1 MWNKKILL
9 LGTISFILLLLFLII
24 LSFSSRRKEDNKNL
38 FPTITL
44 FPTEVIIQKRVTPTP
59 TPLGESLQLAIVKN
73 KLIDGYKFE
82 DIILDY
88 RQGPDLIIVFYHTSK
103 SLAQE
108 QVKKFFEKEGI
119 SDFNS
124 VKLEYIGL
132 RKDPEEPPAGFF
144 R

>member
-1 MWNKKILL
+1 MWNKKIFLL
-9 LGTISFILLLLFLII
+9 ATISFILLLLFLII
-24 LSFSSRRKEDNKNL
+24 LSLSSRKKEENKN
-38 FPTITL
+38 IS
-44 FPTEVIIQKRVTPTP
+44 PTETLLPTEIIIQKRVIPTP
-59 TPLGESLQLAIVKN
+59 TLSGESLWLSIVKN
-73 KLIDGYKFE
+73 KLINGYKFE

-88 RQGPDLIIVFYHTSK
+88 RPKSDLIVVFYPTSK

-108 QVKKFFEKEGI
+108 QVKKFFEKEGM